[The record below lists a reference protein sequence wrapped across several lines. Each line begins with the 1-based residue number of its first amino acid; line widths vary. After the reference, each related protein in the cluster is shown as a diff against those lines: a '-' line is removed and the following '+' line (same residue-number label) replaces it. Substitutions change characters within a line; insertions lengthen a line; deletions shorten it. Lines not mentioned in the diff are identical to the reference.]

1 MLQGTMDGSANGIV
15 DGYANGHA
23 NGHANGNGHTH
34 PHTNGNGAV
43 LEQPLPE
50 TMKALWYEKP
60 MDYKIV
66 QVPLPQ
72 VGEREVLVKISACG
86 VCATDLHIHLGDMSK
101 EFSASYPLIP
111 GHEAVGTIVQVGS
124 KVSRLRIGQKVACG
138 ANSPCNDCYF
148 CLKGELLLCENMTV
162 HGVRAPGGFAE
173 YCAFPSCKAIPYEN
187 LSDLEACLCE
197 PASCAVQMLNRI
209 SPKPGD
215 SVLVFGAGPAG
226 LLLSQLLGQ
235 NGGYEVT
242 IVSIG
247 GAKLDQARLLNVATH
262 YVELTGT
269 KADAAILDEMR
280 SRQTPAGWDV
290 VVDATGVEK
299 VIENALSYVR
309 RGGKLAIFGIASCE
323 ARVTWAPTKIL
334 GDQITIIGSVSEV
347 IRFPTAVDYLDSG
360 RIRVKGIANRK
371 FTLEQ
376 WAECLESVKHPDTVK
391 PVIVFE

>member
-1 MLQGTMDGSANGIV
+1 
-15 DGYANGHA
+15 
-23 NGHANGNGHTH
+23 
-34 PHTNGNGAV
+34 
-43 LEQPLPE
+43 
-50 TMKALWYEKP
+50 
-60 MDYKIV
+60 
-66 QVPLPQ
+66 
-72 VGEREVLVKISACG
+72 
-86 VCATDLHIHLGDMSK
+86 
-101 EFSASYPLIP
+101 
-111 GHEAVGTIVQVGS
+111 
-124 KVSRLRIGQKVACG
+124 
-138 ANSPCNDCYF
+138 
-148 CLKGELLLCENMTV
+148 
-162 HGVRAPGGFAE
+162 
-173 YCAFPSCKAIPYEN
+173 
-187 LSDLEACLCE
+187 
-197 PASCAVQMLNRI
+197 MLNRI

-235 NGGYEVT
+235 NGGYDVT
-242 IVSIG
+242 IVSLG
-247 GAKLDQARLLNVATH
+247 GAKLDQARTLNVATN

-269 KADAAILDEMR
+269 KADAAILEEMR

-299 VIENALSYVR
+299 VIESALSYVR

-323 ARVTWAPTKIL
+323 AKVTWAPTKIL

-347 IRFPTAVDYLDSG
+347 IRFPTAVSYLDSG